1 MFDMFRLLFTRV
13 PEDMPKRVKG
23 AWLCFLCTDA
33 NTKIVSRKF
42 RYCKFYKISDPPKT
56 GEIVPLLDTGIS
68 LLYYKVKKIHKV
80 DKVPEFS
87 FDDGLVY
94 DLVYHHSAFSPNPD
108 LNKIITRGKK

>member
-1 MFDMFRLLFTRV
+1 
-13 PEDMPKRVKG
+13 MPKRVKG

-33 NTKIVSRKF
+33 CQKITTRKF
-42 RYCKFYKISDPPKT
+42 KYVKFYTILDPPKT
-56 GEIVPLLDTGIS
+56 GDTVPLLDTGIS

-94 DLVYHHSAFSPNPD
+94 DLVYHHSTVSPDPD
-108 LNKIITRGKK
+108 LNKIIARGKK